1 MNKIKVGYLPFYIKL
16 YDDSNAA
23 WREPVVRYMNKLIG
37 MIEDRGFEVVPADEV
52 CRIKPEFDRAA
63 EKFRR
68 DPEICAVIT
77 QHLAYS
83 PSLESID
90 ALENLGVPI
99 IVFDTTPDLELIKY
113 AGTEDR
119 IMDNHGIHG
128 VQDMCNLLKRR
139 GIGYELCVGHVDNSP
154 VLDELEGCI
163 RAAYAAKTFR
173 SARIGMV
180 GGEFEGMGD
189 FRVTEEEY
197 EKKIGAVTLKMTA
210 ADSEKYLAAVT
221 DAEIDGE
228 IAYDR
233 KNYDVRVKK
242 EEEYR
247 QATKAGLAVRKWMA
261 AEKLDG
267 VTVNFLHTD
276 GSGLPKMPFV
286 ECCKVMERGQ
296 GYAGEGDNL
305 TAGLVASLIKAFP
318 DTTFCEMFCPDWE
331 ENTILM
337 SHMGEMNPRLSQ
349 WTPTVVDSEFN
360 YNSCGDTVA
369 LAGCFRAGN
378 ATLCNLSPSDDGFS
392 LILSEVEI
400 VDRGSRTGAYSTS
413 VQGWMKPSSDLP
425 VFLKAYSL
433 AGGTHHSA
441 LVYGEG
447 ADALS
452 AFGRMMG
459 FKVIVIGGKGE

>member
-1 MNKIKVGYLPFYIKL
+1 MKKIKVGYLPFYIKL

-23 WREPVVRYMNKLIG
+23 WREPVVRYMNKLIK

-52 CRIKPEFDRAA
+52 CRIKEEFDRAA
-63 EKFRR
+63 AKFRD

-83 PSLESID
+83 PSLESTE
-90 ALENLGVPI
+90 ALRSLSVPI

-113 AGTEDR
+113 AESEDR

-128 VQDMCNLLKRR
+128 VQDMCNLLKRNR
-139 GIGYELCVGHVDNSP
+139 IPYELCVGHVDNSP
-154 VLDELEGCI
+154 VLDELCGKI

-197 EKKIGAVTLKMTA
+197 EKKIGAVTVKMTD
-210 ADSEKYLAAVT
+210 ADAKKYLAALS
-221 DAEIDGE
+221 DAEIDAE
-228 IAYDR
+228 IEYDKKR
-233 KNYDVRVKK
+233 YDVRVRN
-242 EEEYR
+242 EANYR
-247 QATKAGLAVRKWMA
+247 DSVRAGLAVRKWME

-267 VTVNFLHTD
+267 VTVNFLHVD
-276 GSGLPKMPFV
+276 EAGLPKMPFV
-286 ECCKVMERGQ
+286 ECCKVMERGL

-305 TAGLVASLIKAFP
+305 TAGLVASLIRAFP
-318 DTTFCEMFCPDWE
+318 DTTFCEMFCPDWA
-331 ENTILM
+331 ENVILL
-337 SHMGEMNPRLSQ
+337 SHMGEMNGRLSE
-349 WTPTVVDSEFN
+349 WKPTLCDSEFD

-369 LAGCFRAGN
+369 LGGCFRAGD
-378 ATLCNLSPSDDGFS
+378 AVLCNLAPTEDGFS
-392 LILSEVEI
+392 LILSEVDI
-400 VDRGSRTGAYSTS
+400 VRRGSRTGAYSAGI
-413 VQGWMKPSSDLP
+413 QGWMKPGTELREY
-425 VFLKAYSL
+425 LKEYSL

-441 LVYGEG
+441 MVYG
-447 ADALS
+447 ADAETLA

-459 FKVIVIGGKGE
+459 FKVIKIGDKE